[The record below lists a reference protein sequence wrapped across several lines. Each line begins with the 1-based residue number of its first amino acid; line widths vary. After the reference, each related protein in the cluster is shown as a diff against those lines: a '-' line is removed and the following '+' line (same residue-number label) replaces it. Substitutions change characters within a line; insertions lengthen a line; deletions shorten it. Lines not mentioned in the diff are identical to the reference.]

1 VVEDSERG
9 VRAARAAGMRCVAI
23 PCGETRH
30 HDFSEATLVL
40 RTLPELLRSPLFR
53 RSRAT

>member
-1 VVEDSERG
+1 
-9 VRAARAAGMRCVAI
+9 MRCVAI

-40 RTLPELLRSPLFR
+40 SALPELLRSPFFGGG
-53 RSRAT
+53 AQP

>member
-1 VVEDSERG
+1 
-9 VRAARAAGMRCVAI
+9 MRCVAI

-40 RTLPELLRSPLFR
+40 RELPDLLRCSLFG
-53 RSRAT
+53 